1 MRTIK
6 LINTA
11 FFVNPAYPDLLL
23 GGTELAFRQGDLDGA
38 CGPYAAMTALVA
50 AGLLTRQEA
59 IEIWAK
65 SPDRRT
71 NFARAI
77 DGLPTLVQD
86 GIGGDQLKKL
96 IQGVLKQVRGKNI
109 YTLRDS
115 LNEDAEV
122 PVTIGRSLITLVK
135 SALDDSEMPVILKLD
150 WQGGGAHWVVVIGYE
165 ADEDGRVTHFLV
177 LDPGFEVT
185 RTQIWNGLLSAQPT
199 KRGPYPY
206 PYWCGN
212 AGKHDRYCLITR
224 AIFLS

>member
-6 LINTA
+6 LINKA

-65 SPDRRT
+65 TPDRRT
-71 NFARAI
+71 KFARAI
-77 DGLPTLVQD
+77 DGLPALVQD
-86 GIGGDQLKKL
+86 GIDGDQLKEL
-96 IQGVLKQVRGKNI
+96 IQGVLKKIRGKTT

-115 LNEDAEV
+115 LDEDEEV
-122 PVTIGRSLITLVK
+122 PVTIGRSLIPLVK

-150 WQGGGAHWVVVIGYE
+150 WEGGGAHWVVVIGYE
-165 ADEDGRVTHFLV
+165 ADEDDRVAHFLV
-177 LDPGFEVT
+177 LDPGFGVA
-185 RTQIWNGLLSAQPT
+185 RTQIWNGLLSTQPT
-199 KRGPYPY
+199 KPGPKPY
-206 PYWCGN
+206 SYWCGN
-212 AGKHDRYCLITR
+212 AGKHDRYCQITR